1 MEDFDSSKGFQDIL
15 MSDATYGLLVAERNA
30 DLPFRENL
38 FPLPMGA
45 PFVVDQSRVVLIPS
59 GHMLGAVQVLVRLDG
74 GVTLGYSGDFGWP
87 LEEVIK
93 VDALV
98 VDSTYGRPESSRLY
112 SQEDAE
118 QCLLDLVRERRRHG
132 PLQIKAHRG
141 TLQRALQILTGEF
154 DVPFLVSRR
163 LMEEV
168 AVYRKHGYVIDDV
181 IGADS
186 PAGREAIREG
196 TYIRFYG
203 KGDRM
208 PVDPPPG
215 TTVVLSAFMA
225 RPDDPLLEY
234 SERSYRVAM
243 SNHADFYG
251 TIEYVR
257 ATGARY
263 VVTDNTRGGHALEL
277 ARELEARLGVT
288 CRPSTL
294 RTSADWGV

>member
-1 MEDFDSSKGFQDIL
+1 MTNGYPIDVTPHGSVLRGPDVNCDGFHYEARVRVQTHIHDDHMEDFDSSKGFQDIL

-45 PFVVDQSRVVLIPS
+45 PFVVDQSQVVLIPS
-59 GHMLGAVQVLVRLDG
+59 GHMLGAVQVLVRLDD

-141 TLQRALQILTGEF
+141 TLQ
-154 DVPFLVSRR
+154 
-163 LMEEV
+163 
-168 AVYRKHGYVIDDV
+168 
-181 IGADS
+181 
-186 PAGREAIREG
+186 
-196 TYIRFYG
+196 
-203 KGDRM
+203 
-208 PVDPPPG
+208 
-215 TTVVLSAFMA
+215 
-225 RPDDPLLEY
+225 
-234 SERSYRVAM
+234 
-243 SNHADFYG
+243 
-251 TIEYVR
+251 
-257 ATGARY
+257 
-263 VVTDNTRGGHALEL
+263 
-277 ARELEARLGVT
+277 
-288 CRPSTL
+288 
-294 RTSADWGV
+294 